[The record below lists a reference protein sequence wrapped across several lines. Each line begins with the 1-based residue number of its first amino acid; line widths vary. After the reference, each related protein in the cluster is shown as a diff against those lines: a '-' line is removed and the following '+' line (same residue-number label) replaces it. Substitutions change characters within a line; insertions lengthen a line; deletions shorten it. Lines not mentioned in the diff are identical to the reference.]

1 MAHTIDFLIHSMPPL
16 IHEVTYYPLIC
27 PSNNDTILPLARVT
41 LPLQALQ
48 LEHLYWVLEYN
59 TVFPTYP
66 PYVRR
71 QELQHSASVRQKAII
86 IQPMGGTWFPKRT
99 NTM

>member
-1 MAHTIDFLIHSMPPL
+1 MTPSYPW
-16 IHEVTYYPLIC
+16 HEF
-27 PSNNDTILPLARVT
+27 T

-86 IQPMGGTWFPKRT
+86 TDYGRYLVSKT
-99 NTM
+99 NEHNVVREGL